1 MSVFAPTPLVT
12 PAPGGRAARRFQR
25 VTALRHRSTV
35 VNLVGVAGLVL
46 LVLVALLAPVLA
58 PYSPILR
65 AGAPFQPPLSP
76 GFLLGTDALGYDI
89 FSRLL
94 FGLRASI
101 TAAAIVIASGV
112 LLGGLVGVVAGA
124 LGGWA
129 DGLLMR
135 VTDLFLALPGILI
148 AMVVAAALG
157 ASFTSALIGVAV
169 VWWPMYARLVRGEV
183 RAWAARPHL
192 EAATL
197 AGVGWTRRVTRH
209 LLPGVTSTVVIA
221 ASLDVGGLVVA
232 MSGLSFIG
240 LSSPAPAPELGAM
253 AAQGMQYLLQ
263 YWWVPVVPGL
273 AVMLLAL
280 CANLAGD
287 GIRDL
292 LARR

>member
-1 MSVFAPTPLVT
+1 MSVFAPTPTRARL
-12 PAPGGRAARRFQR
+12 GRGARKFQR
-25 VTALRHRSTV
+25 VTALRHRSTA
-35 VNLVGVAGLVL
+35 VNLIGLTGLVL
-46 LVLVALLAPVLA
+46 LVLLALLAPVLA

-76 GFLLGTDALGYDI
+76 GFLFGTDALGYDI

-112 LLGGLVGVVAGA
+112 IIGGLVGVVAGA

-157 ASFTSALIGVAV
+157 ASFTSSLIGVAV

-183 RAWAARPHL
+183 RSWAARPHL

-197 AGVGWTRRVTRH
+197 AGVGWTRRVARH

>member
-1 MSVFAPTPLVT
+1 MSVLTAAPV
-12 PAPGGRAARRFQR
+12 ARGARKWQR
-25 VTALRHRSTV
+25 ITALRGRSQV
-35 VNLVGVAGLVL
+35 IDRIGMLGLLLIVL
-46 LVLVALLAPVLA
+46 LALLAPVIA

-65 AGAPFQPPLSP
+65 AGAPFLPPGSD
-76 GFLLGTDALGYDI
+76 GFLFGTDALGYDV
-89 FSRLL
+89 FSRML

-101 TAAAIVIASGV
+101 TAAVIVIASGV
-112 LLGGLVGVVAGA
+112 IIGGIVGLVAGA

-135 VTDLFLALPGILI
+135 FTDLFLALPGIVI

-157 ASFTSALIGVAV
+157 ASFTSSLIGVAV
-169 VWWPMYARLVRGEV
+169 VWWPLYARLVRGEV

-209 LLPGVTSTVVIA
+209 LMPGVTSTVVIA

-263 YWWVPVVPGL
+263 YWWVPVFPGL
-273 AVMLLAL
+273 GVMLLAL
-280 CANLAGD
+280 FTNLAGD

-292 LARR
+292 LSRR